1 MFELDPRLVADS
13 HPVTQW
19 PLCQVRLMDDARY
32 PWLILIPRRATVVE
46 PFDLN
51 EADQV
56 LLWREANHAGAI
68 LKTATGA
75 TKINI
80 AAIGNIVSQLHVHV
94 IARKPG
100 DTAWPGPVW
109 GQGSPEHLDQAALT
123 ETLARLRARLV
134 APEDSAQ

>member
-75 TKINI
+75 TKNNI
-80 AAIGNIVSQLHVHV
+80 PAIGNIVSQLHVHV

-100 DTAWPGPVW
+100 D
-109 GQGSPEHLDQAALT
+109 
-123 ETLARLRARLV
+123 
-134 APEDSAQ
+134 